1 MAAKIAFLILV
12 IALTGASLLS
22 VRQQR
27 LQIVHE
33 MTEHLERAERTQR
46 AVWRVRAELARRI
59 TPAEIRAAIEDE
71 TMSTPGLPRYRPPG
85 TVLRAG
91 WDFAADA
98 DKAERTQ

>member
-46 AVWRVRAELARRI
+46 AVWRVRAELAKRI

-71 TMSTPGLPRYRPPG
+71 LMTAPGLNGYRPPG
-85 TVLRAG
+85 TVLHAG
-91 WDFAADA
+91 WDFAEEFERP
-98 DKAERTQ
+98 ERTQ